1 MIDILTDAVKAYQ
14 AADVMETQGD
24 IYLKNLNM
32 LSDTLHDL
40 KDQHDGRISYSR
52 SSSKSGAKIT
62 IVKHSVRTSDL
73 AK

>member
-24 IYLKNLNM
+24 IYLKNLTM

-40 KDQHDGRISYSR
+40 KDQHDGRSPSLR
-52 SSSKSGAKIT
+52 SSPISGI
-62 IVKHSVRTSDL
+62 
-73 AK
+73 